1 MRTLLTY
8 ILSLFSISTFAQ
20 SGVVSSRIAE
30 IQTEEIKLSYNGY
43 VQSAIDGMLEK
54 KSETSTLLNYSKIYL
69 PEIEDSLRAR
79 DLPAELKFMVPAL
92 SNYDIWKISEDGGS
106 GFWQLRYMVARR
118 YNLKISSYID
128 ERRDLPKAT
137 SAALDYLQYLHKS
150 LGDWYG
156 VMAAFVGDETEVRKA
171 IRMAGGDSSYWNYHR
186 FLPLRFQHI
195 VPDFMAHTY
204 VHNYYSELGFQLEN
218 IDLTPQVQV
227 PITQWVTIYQ
237 LSKALEV
244 DFESLKDA
252 NAIYKKS
259 VVPNTD
265 KTYYVKI
272 PTSSEKR
279 FYELGDSIY
288 SYSTTPKVEGQKEP
302 EVKQVDKPKVEEPA
316 EKPVLQSG
324 PRLLYYTVRSGDYLG
339 RIADLYDVGVS
350 EIKRWNNLR
359 SDQININ
366 QRLKIYKPASV
377 YNKYKL
383 INSMSA
389 AQKNQLIRKD

>member
-1 MRTLLTY
+1 
-8 ILSLFSISTFAQ
+8 
-20 SGVVSSRIAE
+20 VVSSRIAE
-30 IQTEEIKLSYNGY
+30 IQTEEIELSYNGH
-43 VQSAIDGMLEK
+43 VQSAIDGLLEK
-54 KSETSTLLNYSKIYL
+54 KAETSILLNYSKIYL

-118 YNLKISSYID
+118 FNLKISSYID
-128 ERRDLPKAT
+128 ERRDMPKAT

-171 IRMAGGDSSYWNYHR
+171 IRMAGDDSSYWNYHR

-195 VPDFMAHTY
+195 VPDFIANTY
-204 VHNYYSELGFQLEN
+204 VHNYYNDLGFQLEN
-218 IDLTPQVQV
+218 IDLAPQVQV

-272 PTSSEKR
+272 PESSEKR

-316 EKPVLQSG
+316 EKSVVQSG

-366 QRLKIYKPASV
+366 QRLKIYKSASV
-377 YNKYKL
+377 YNKYKP

-389 AQKNQLIRKD
+389 AQKNQIIRKD

>member
-8 ILSLFSISTFAQ
+8 ILSIISLLSVAQ

-30 IQTEEIKLSYNGY
+30 IQTEEIELSYNGH
-43 VQSAIDGMLEK
+43 VQSAIDGLLEK
-54 KSETSTLLNYSKIYL
+54 KAETSTLLNYSKIYL

-128 ERRDLPKAT
+128 ERRDMPKAT

-156 VMAAFVGDETEVRKA
+156 VMAAFVGDETEVKKA
-171 IRMAGGDSSYWNYHR
+171 IRMAGGDSIYWNYHR

-195 VPDFMAHTY
+195 VPDFIANTY
-204 VHNYYSELGFQLEN
+204 VHNYYSDLGFQLEN
-218 IDLTPQVQV
+218 IDLAPQVQV

-272 PTSSEKR
+272 PESSEKR

-316 EKPVLQSG
+316 EKSVVQSG

-366 QRLKIYKPASV
+366 QRLKIYKSASV
-377 YNKYKL
+377 YNKYKP
-383 INSMSA
+383 INSMST
-389 AQKNQLIRKD
+389 AQKNQIIRKD